1 MITTTILLRSA
12 SNPLMLTRKQLFKS
26 ATEQWLTVQIFAFS
40 ALHIREVVLI
50 KRFGT
55 QKSQMQI
62 SSIFLNDST
71 IRLQFCI
78 SV

>member
-71 IRLQFCI
+71 FRLQFCI